1 MTIRQAVQSGV
12 QRLTEKNI
20 ETPYLDASVLLAE
33 AMGVEK
39 EKLFACFT
47 DPLPEEIFN
56 RYKGYLEK
64 RTAGQPVSYIRRKK
78 EFYGRMF
85 YVDERVLVPRP
96 DTETII
102 DAALELC
109 GTFSRPRILDLCT
122 GSGCIAV
129 TMACECESLGREVSI
144 TASDIS
150 PEAGEVF
157 RKNAAAVYGK
167 EIPFVQS
174 DLFASIEGPFDLVLS
189 NPPYLTDNEIKAFRE
204 KKWPEPEIS
213 LHGGPDGLDII
224 RRIVKKSM
232 EYLEQNGYLLL
243 EAAPDQMTELAS
255 IVQKEGFADIHLIR
269 DLGNRNRIVK
279 ARYGNG

>member
-12 QRLTEKNI
+12 QRLSEKNI
-20 ETPYLDASVLLAE
+20 ETPYLDASVLLSE

-47 DPLPEEIFN
+47 DPLPEELFN
-56 RYKGYLEK
+56 RYAGYLEK

-96 DTETII
+96 DTETMI

-109 GTFSRPRILDLCT
+109 GSFYRPRILDLCT

-129 TMACECESLGREVSI
+129 TMACECEALGIEASV

-157 RKNAAAVYGK
+157 RKNAAAIYGR
-167 EIPFVQS
+167 EIPFIQS
-174 DLFASIEGPFDLVLS
+174 DLFASVEGPFDLILS
-189 NPPYLTDNEIKAFRE
+189 NPPYCTDNEITAFRE

-213 LHGGPDGLDII
+213 LHGGMDGLDII

-232 EYLEQNGYLLL
+232 EYLQQNGYLLL

-269 DLGNRNRIVK
+269 DLGNRNRILK
-279 ARYGNG
+279 ARNGNG